1 VKKELEM
8 PTLGSNN
15 VLSAKR
21 FKSHKM
27 AFHENSM
34 KFFKQKSFPL
44 VIKKKKKC
52 LNELKYNIHSGFIEN
67 T

>member
-44 VIKKKKKC
+44 VLKKKKK
-52 LNELKYNIHSGFIEN
+52 NA
-67 T
+67 